1 MTDYMSDLQKH
12 SERELAEM
20 LQRGD
25 ASVMGELYA
34 RYARHLTS
42 VCYRYI
48 IDYEDVKDTLQESF
62 IKIFTKG
69 SSFNYKEEGSL
80 KAWLRQ
86 IVVNESLA
94 FLKKKGR
101 QGLVV
106 FDDKLMTDVSE
117 EPEEDM
123 SILPKIPIDVL
134 YQMIRALPPGNRIV
148 FNLYAIEGRT
158 HKEIAEL
165 LGIQETTSIS
175 QLSRAKKMLA
185 KKIKKYVT
193 EKQEPR

>member
-1 MTDYMSDLQKH
+1 MSDLQKH

-25 ASVMGELYA
+25 ASVIGELYA
-34 RYARHLTS
+34 CYVRNLTS
-42 VCYRYI
+42 VCSRYI
-48 IDYEDVKDTLQESF
+48 IDYEDVKDVLQESF
-62 IKIFTKG
+62 IKVFTKG
-69 SSFNYKEEGSL
+69 PNFKYREEGSL

-86 IVVNESLA
+86 IVVNESLT

-101 QGLVV
+101 QSLVV
-106 FDDKLMTDVSE
+106 FDEKMMTDISE
-117 EPEEDM
+117 EPEEM
-123 SILPKIPIDVL
+123 NILPKIPTEVL

-158 HKEIAEL
+158 HKEIAEQ

-175 QLSRAKKMLA
+175 QLSRTKKMLA
-185 KKIKKYVT
+185 KKIKDYVT
-193 EKQEPR
+193 KKQEPK

>member
-42 VCYRYI
+42 VCSRYI
-48 IDYEDVKDTLQESF
+48 IDYEDVKDVLQESF

-69 SSFNYKEEGSL
+69 SNFKLKEEGSL

-86 IVVNESLA
+86 IVVNESLT
-94 FLKKKGR
+94 FLKKKER
-101 QGLVV
+101 NNLVE
-106 FDDKLMTDVSE
+106 FDDRIMPDISDETE
-117 EPEEDM
+117 EM
-123 SILPKIPIDVL
+123 NILPKIPTDVL

>member
-1 MTDYMSDLQKH
+1 MSDLQKH

-20 LQRGD
+20 LQRGN

-42 VCYRYI
+42 VCSRYI

-69 SSFNYKEEGSL
+69 SNFKYREEGSL

-86 IVVNESLA
+86 IVVNESLT

-101 QGLVV
+101 EGLVV

-165 LGIQETTSIS
+165 LGIQETTSAS

-185 KKIKKYVT
+185 KKIKDYVT
-193 EKQEPR
+193 KK

>member
-1 MTDYMSDLQKH
+1 M
-12 SERELAEM
+12 
-20 LQRGD
+20 
-25 ASVMGELYA
+25 
-34 RYARHLTS
+34 
-42 VCYRYI
+42 
-48 IDYEDVKDTLQESF
+48 
-62 IKIFTKG
+62 
-69 SSFNYKEEGSL
+69 
-80 KAWLRQ
+80 
-86 IVVNESLA
+86 VV
-94 FLKKKGR
+94 
-101 QGLVV
+101 
-106 FDDKLMTDVSE
+106 DDKLMTDVSE

>member
-1 MTDYMSDLQKH
+1 MSDLQKH

-25 ASVMGELYA
+25 ASVMGKLYA
-34 RYARHLTS
+34 CYANFLTA
-42 VCYRYI
+42 VCSRYI
-48 IDYEDVKDTLQESF
+48 IDYEDTRDILQESF

-69 SSFNYKEEGSL
+69 SPSTLAGSQTVSPMDDRIMPDISDETEEM
-80 KAWLRQ
+80 
-86 IVVNESLA
+86 N
-94 FLKKKGR
+94 
-101 QGLVV
+101 
-106 FDDKLMTDVSE
+106 
-117 EPEEDM
+117 
-123 SILPKIPIDVL
+123 ILPKIPTDVL

-185 KKIKKYVT
+185 KRIKKYIT

>member
-20 LQRGD
+20 LQRGN

-42 VCYRYI
+42 VCSRYI

-86 IVVNESLA
+86 IVVNESLT

-101 QGLVV
+101 EGLVV

-165 LGIQETTSIS
+165 LGIQETTSSS

-185 KKIKKYVT
+185 KKIKDYVT
-193 EKQEPR
+193 KKQEPR

>member
-1 MTDYMSDLQKH
+1 MSDLQKH

-34 RYARHLTS
+34 CYANFLTA
-42 VCYRYI
+42 VCSRYI
-48 IDYEDVKDTLQESF
+48 IDYEDTRDILPESF

-69 SSFNYKEEGSL
+69 SSFKYREEGSL

-86 IVVNESLA
+86 IVVNESLT
-94 FLKKKGR
+94 FLKKKE
-101 QGLVV
+101 QNNLVE
-106 FDDKLMTDVSE
+106 FDERIMTDISDETE
-117 EPEEDM
+117 EM
-123 SILPKIPIDVL
+123 NILPKIPTDVL

-165 LGIQETTSIS
+165 LGIQETTSAS

-185 KKIKKYVT
+185 KKIKDYVT
-193 EKQEPR
+193 KKQEPR

>member
-1 MTDYMSDLQKH
+1 MSDLQKH

-25 ASVMGELYA
+25 ASVMGKLYA
-34 RYARHLTS
+34 CYANFLTA
-42 VCYRYI
+42 VCSRYI
-48 IDYEDVKDTLQESF
+48 IDYEDTRDVLQESF

-69 SSFNYKEEGSL
+69 SSFKYREEGSL
-80 KAWLRQ
+80 KAWLKQ
-86 IVVNESLA
+86 IVVNESLT

-106 FDDKLMTDVSE
+106 FDEKLIPDVSE
-117 EPEEDM
+117 VPEEDM
-123 SILPKIPIDVL
+123 NILPKIPTDVL

-165 LGIQETTSIS
+165 LSIQETTSSS

-185 KKIKKYVT
+185 KKIKDYVT
-193 EKQEPR
+193 KKQEPR

>member
-1 MTDYMSDLQKH
+1 MSDLQKH

-25 ASVMGELYA
+25 ASVVGELYA

-42 VCYRYI
+42 ICSRYI
-48 IDYEDVKDTLQESF
+48 IDYEDVKDVLQESF

-69 SSFNYKEEGSL
+69 SSFKYREDGSL

-86 IVVNESLA
+86 IVVNESLV
-94 FLKKKGR
+94 FLKKQGR
-101 QGLVV
+101 QDLVV
-106 FDDKLMTDVSE
+106 FDDKLITDISE
-117 EPEEDM
+117 DPEEDM
-123 SILPKIPIDVL
+123 NVLPNIPTDVL

-148 FNLYAIEGRT
+148 FNLYVIEGRT

-165 LGIQETTSIS
+165 LGIQETTSFS
-175 QLSRAKKMLA
+175 QLSRAKRMLA
-185 KKIKKYVT
+185 KKIKDYMTK
-193 EKQEPR
+193 KQGPR

>member
-1 MTDYMSDLQKH
+1 MSDLQKH

-25 ASVMGELYA
+25 ASVMGKLYA
-34 RYARHLTS
+34 CYANYLTA
-42 VCYRYI
+42 VCSRYI
-48 IDYEDVKDTLQESF
+48 IDYEDTRDVLQESF

-69 SSFNYKEEGSL
+69 SSFKYREEGSL

-86 IVVNESLA
+86 IVVNESLT
-94 FLKKKGR
+94 FLKKKER
-101 QGLVV
+101 NNLVE
-106 FDDKLMTDVSE
+106 F
-117 EPEEDM
+117 
-123 SILPKIPIDVL
+123 ILPKIPIDVL